1 MKKSLEA
8 LDQPALIAYFCRDCN
23 KVVKGKSKGAK
34 QKYSFLC
41 PECGRDVFYGTARS
55 IIHYMRIK
63 ESSENGQILLQMQ
76 QAKLGQSNTKT
87 ES

>member
-1 MKKSLEA
+1 MKKSLES
-8 LDQPALIAYFCRDCN
+8 LDQPTLIAYFCRDCS
-23 KVVKGKSKGAK
+23 KVVKGKSKGGK
-34 QKYSFLC
+34 KKYSFLC
-41 PECGRDVFYGTARS
+41 PDCGKDVFYGTARA

-76 QAKLGQSNTKT
+76 QAKLGQINTKT